1 MNRRTNYK
9 LKQLLIIVI
18 CWMLVGFVIAVYE
31 YLVLNTWYSLG
42 TAPGYSLTSAIV
54 LNVGIALFG
63 ALAGGSLLV
72 FYINV
77 KYNDKP
83 YLYTIT
89 IVAGSFILIIMII
102 NVILR
107 YVSVSDIH
115 RFEKNGLVWG
125 IVVSITQL
133 MLQINSK
140 FGPGIFWNIL
150 SGKYNTPREETRI
163 FMFLDLNS
171 STTIAE
177 KLGDKQYHQLL
188 KDFFTDITNPVLDNK
203 GEIYQYV
210 GDEVVI
216 AWKYEDGIQNSKCIQ
231 CFFDIKDHLAAH
243 TEKYHTNYGLLPTFK
258 AGIHCGKV
266 VAGEIGI
273 IKRDVTYSGDVL
285 NTTSRIQSMCK
296 QFNEEIIVSADL
308 MDELKFKNSFTTQML
323 GSIKLRGKEKE
334 MSLIAIKAKTYTKL
348 L

>member
-9 LKQLLIIVI
+9 LKQLVIVVI
-18 CWMLVGFVIAVYE
+18 SWMIVGFVIAIYE
-31 YLVLNTWYSLG
+31 HLVLHTHNSLG
-42 TAPGYSLTSAIV
+42 TVSGYSLTASVI
-54 LNVGIALFG
+54 LNMGIALFG
-63 ALAGGSLLV
+63 ALVGGSLLV
-72 FYINV
+72 FYVNV
-77 KYNDKP
+77 KYHDKP
-83 YLYTIT
+83 YLYTIAVVT
-89 IVAGSFILIIMII
+89 GSFILIILII

-125 IVVSITQL
+125 IIVSITQL

-150 SGKYNTPREETRI
+150 SGKYNTPRDETRI

-171 STTIAE
+171 STAIAE
-177 KLGDKQYHQLL
+177 RLGDKKYHQLL
-188 KDFFTDITNPVLDNK
+188 KDFFTDITNPILDNK

-210 GDEVVI
+210 GDEVVL
-216 AWKYEDGIQNSKCIQ
+216 AWKYEDGIENSKCIQ
-231 CFFDIKDHLAAH
+231 CFFDIKDHLSSLSA
-243 TEKYHTNYGLLPTFK
+243 KYHANYGLLPTFK
-258 AGIHCGKV
+258 AGIHCGRV

-285 NTTSRIQSMCK
+285 NTTSRIQSLCK
-296 QFNEEIIVSADL
+296 EFNQEVIASADL
-308 MDELKFKNSFTTQML
+308 MAELNFKSSFTTQTL

-334 MSLIAIKAKTYTKL
+334 MSLVAVRPVKAE
-348 L
+348 

>member
-9 LKQLLIIVI
+9 LKQLVVIVI
-18 CWMLVGFVIAVYE
+18 SWMIVGFVIAIYE
-31 YLVLNTWYSLG
+31 HLVLHTHNSLG
-42 TAPGYSLTSAIV
+42 TVPVYSLTTSVI
-54 LNVGIALFG
+54 LNMGIALFG
-63 ALAGGSLLV
+63 ALVGGSLLV
-72 FYINV
+72 FYVNV
-77 KYNDKP
+77 KYHDKP
-83 YLYTIT
+83 YLYTIAVVT
-89 IVAGSFILIIMII
+89 GSFILIILII

-107 YVSVSDIH
+107 YISVSDIH
-115 RFEKNGLVWG
+115 RFEKNGLVWSI
-125 IVVSITQL
+125 IVAITQL

-150 SGKYNTPREETRI
+150 SGKYNTPRDETRI

-188 KDFFTDITNPVLDNK
+188 KDFFTDITNPILDNK

-216 AWKYEDGIQNSKCIQ
+216 AWKYEDGIENSKCIQ
-231 CFFDIKDHLAAH
+231 CFFDIKDHLATHA
-243 TEKYHTNYGLLPTFK
+243 EKYHSNYGLLPTFK
-258 AGIHCGKV
+258 AGIHCGRV

-296 QFNEEIIVSADL
+296 QFNEEVIVSADL
-308 MDELKFKNSFTTQML
+308 MDELSFESTFTTQML

-334 MSLIAIKAKTYTKL
+334 MSLIAIKPNPYTNP
-348 L
+348 

>member
-9 LKQLLIIVI
+9 LKQLVVIVI
-18 CWMLVGFVIAVYE
+18 SWMIVGFVIAVYE
-31 YLVLNTWYSLG
+31 HLVLHTYNSLG
-42 TAPGYSLTSAIV
+42 TAPGYSLTTAV
-54 LNVGIALFG
+54 LLNMGIALFG
-63 ALAGGSLLV
+63 ALVGGSLLV
-72 FYINV
+72 FYVNV
-77 KYNDKP
+77 KYHDKA
-83 YLYTIT
+83 YLYTIAV
-89 IVAGSFILIIMII
+89 VAGSFILIILVI

-107 YVSVSDIH
+107 YISVSDIH

-125 IVVSITQL
+125 IIVSITQL

-150 SGKYNTPREETRI
+150 SGKYNTPRDETRI

-188 KDFFTDITNPVLDNK
+188 KDFFTDITNPILDNK

-216 AWKYEDGIQNSKCIQ
+216 AWKYDDGIENSKCIQ

-243 TEKYHTNYGLLPTFK
+243 AEKYLSNYGLLPTFK
-258 AGIHCGKV
+258 AGIHCGRV

-296 QFNEEIIVSADL
+296 QFNEEVIVSADL
-308 MDELKFKNSFTTQML
+308 MDELNFESSFTAQML

-334 MSLIAIKAKTYTKL
+334 MSLIAVKPNHCTSH
-348 L
+348 

>member
-9 LKQLLIIVI
+9 LKQLLIIVV
-18 CWMLVGFVIAVYE
+18 CWILVGFVIAVYE
-31 YLVLNTWYSLG
+31 HLVLHTQNSLG
-42 TAPGYSLTSAIV
+42 TVSGYSLVSSIR
-54 LNVGIALFG
+54 LNIGIALFG

-72 FYINV
+72 FYVNV
-77 KYNDKP
+77 KYHDKP
-83 YLYTIT
+83 YLYTIA
-89 IVAGSFILIIMII
+89 IVSGSFLLIILII

-150 SGKYNTPREETRI
+150 SGKYNTPRDEQRI

-188 KDFFTDITNPVLDNK
+188 KDFFTDITNPILDNK

-216 AWKYEDGIQNSKCIQ
+216 AWKYEDGIENSKCIQ
-231 CFFDIKDHLAAH
+231 CFFDIKDHLAAQA
-243 TEKYHTNYGLLPTFK
+243 EKYRTNYGLLPTFK
-258 AGIHCGKV
+258 AGIHCGRV

-296 QFNEEIIVSADL
+296 QFNEEVIVSADL
-308 MDELKFKNSFTTQML
+308 MDELNVKSSFTAQML

-334 MSLIAIKAKTYTKL
+334 MSLVAIKPITPIQ
-348 L
+348 

>member
-9 LKQLLIIVI
+9 LKQLLIILI
-18 CWMLVGFVIAVYE
+18 CWVLVGFVIAVYE
-31 YLVLNTWYSLG
+31 HLVLHTQNSLG
-42 TAPGYSLTSAIV
+42 TTPGYSLVSSIG
-54 LNVGIALFG
+54 LNIGIALFG
-63 ALAGGSLLV
+63 ALVGGGLLV
-72 FYINV
+72 FYVNV
-77 KYNDKP
+77 KYHDKP
-83 YLYTIT
+83 YLYTIA
-89 IVAGSFILIIMII
+89 IVAGSFLLIILVI

-150 SGKYNTPREETRI
+150 SGKYNTPRDETRI

-171 STTIAE
+171 STAIAE

-188 KDFFTDITNPVLDNK
+188 KDFFTDITNPILDNK

-216 AWKYEDGIQNSKCIQ
+216 AWKYEDGIENSKCIK
-231 CFFDIKDHLAAH
+231 CFFDIKDHLAAQA
-243 TEKYHTNYGLLPTFK
+243 EKYMTSYGLLPAFK
-258 AGIHCGKV
+258 AGIHCGRV

-296 QFNEEIIVSADL
+296 QFNEEVIVSADL
-308 MDELKFKNSFTTQML
+308 MNELSTGSTFTTQML

-334 MSLIAIKAKTYTKL
+334 MSLIAIKPNTYVSH
-348 L
+348 